1 MKNLF
6 EDFKT
11 TIYSEFD
18 FLRNFG
24 FANFTEE
31 QIAHEYHII
40 GKSNNNIT
48 IDFQIEMISSTPI
61 WITINGISLE
71 KIFESQSVFENDK
84 IERNDLYNSNFD
96 NFLSTNDTKYLKK
109 NHELFLEKGFLLNT
123 NYLKQIKSLL
133 IENTEFL
140 LNPSIYENLREKI
153 NAKAQ
158 IALEEYYK
166 SFEKLFDKNNQ
177 IIINEE
183 ILKSKLTDNLMIIE
197 TDKISIEINS
207 FEEYNNFL
215 SSLYEMKVI
224 NENVIYKFEPK

>member
-6 EDFKT
+6 EDFKA

-24 FANFTEE
+24 FTDFTEE
-31 QIAHEYHII
+31 QIAYEYHII
-40 GKSNNNIT
+40 AKSNNNIT

-71 KIFESQSVFENDK
+71 KVFESQSIFESDK
-84 IERNDLYNSNFD
+84 MERNNLYNSNFD
-96 NFLSTNDTKYLKK
+96 DFLSTNDSRYLEK
-109 NHELFLEKGFLLNT
+109 NHELFYEKGFLLNT

-140 LNPSIYENLREKI
+140 LNASIYENLREKI

-207 FEEYNNFL
+207 YDEYSSFL
-215 SSLYEMKVI
+215 TSLYEMEI
-224 NENVIYKFEPK
+224 NNKNVIYKFEPK